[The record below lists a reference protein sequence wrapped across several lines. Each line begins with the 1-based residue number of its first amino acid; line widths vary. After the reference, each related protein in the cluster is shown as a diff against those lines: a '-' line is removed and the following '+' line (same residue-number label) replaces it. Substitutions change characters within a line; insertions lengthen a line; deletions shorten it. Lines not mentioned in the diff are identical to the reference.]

1 MKNPQKK
8 NLCAKDE
15 IIKKFVETQYTV
27 LKIIA
32 AKSKN
37 QHSKTL
43 NQSSS
48 SLPSNNLNENP
59 HFTKQ
64 LTSQEGGGEIAVAGA
79 VQCLTIVLQRYIT
92 TYLYNHCFMV
102 VYHGLSL
109 IAVYNGLHIQGQAM
123 NTPLKYVH

>member
-1 MKNPQKK
+1 MSKVSLPSQHEKSLEENMSLLKK

-59 HFTKQ
+59 YITKQ

-79 VQCLTIVLQRYIT
+79 V
-92 TYLYNHCFMV
+92 
-102 VYHGLSL
+102 
-109 IAVYNGLHIQGQAM
+109 
-123 NTPLKYVH
+123 